1 MKTFAYLAF
10 IAVGIG
16 VVVCNI
22 PRAQATNR
30 PTPVDHGTYD
40 AKLTTEEVAF
50 NLGRVQRDP
59 GGAIGWRQ
67 LASAY
72 LAAGREHD
80 SQTLAKKAQAAAE
93 QSLKLRKSR
102 NAGAAIILSNAY
114 LEQHRFVEA
123 EAACKEALRLEPG
136 ADAAERQM
144 ADIDFELG
152 KYAEANKIIAAHTD
166 LKDDPSGLTLLA
178 RKSELYG
185 QVDEA
190 NSELQRAVDLA
201 ESDYEYSAP
210 TVAWFHIKYGDFLA
224 RNGKLPAAEAQ
235 YQHGLKEYPN
245 SWHGLAGMARLKAMQ
260 KEWDGVLTYGSE
272 LNKIAPMT
280 DVVGLMED
288 AARAKGDN
296 ASADQYKTMLLK
308 MNQSTI
314 DAGLKPHTEAQM
326 KAGHTHDRMF
336 STYLADHGLMLDLAQ
351 HAATHELAGRKD
363 IYAYDNYAWVTF
375 KWAQAKNSKPD
386 MVEAKQAIDRALST
400 GVKDAKILYHAGVIS
415 LALGQKDEAKKD
427 LQNALA
433 LDSSF
438 GANQVEDAKAK
449 LAGL

>member
-1 MKTFAYLAF
+1 
-10 IAVGIG
+10 
-16 VVVCNI
+16 
-22 PRAQATNR
+22 
-30 PTPVDHGTYD
+30 
-40 AKLTTEEVAF
+40 
-50 NLGRVQRDP
+50 
-59 GGAIGWRQ
+59 
-67 LASAY
+67 
-72 LAAGREHD
+72 
-80 SQTLAKKAQAAAE
+80 
-93 QSLKLRKSR
+93 
-102 NAGAAIILSNAY
+102 
-114 LEQHRFVEA
+114 
-123 EAACKEALRLEPG
+123 
-136 ADAAERQM
+136 
-144 ADIDFELG
+144 
-152 KYAEANKIIAAHTD
+152 
-166 LKDDPSGLTLLA
+166 
-178 RKSELYG
+178 
-185 QVDEA
+185 
-190 NSELQRAVDLA
+190 
-201 ESDYEYSAP
+201 
-210 TVAWFHIKYGDFLA
+210 
-224 RNGKLPAAEAQ
+224 
-235 YQHGLKEYPN
+235 
-245 SWHGLAGMARLKAMQ
+245 MQ